1 MIYKNRQWAD
11 CPRSLQK
18 LPEEQETKNLTESIG
33 GVPPKDAP
41 KVMSVSEKSLGTLKW
56 EK

>member
-11 CPRSLQK
+11 CPQSIQK

-33 GVPPKDAP
+33 GVPPKDPP

-56 EK
+56 QK